1 MTDTTTDTGF
11 PYGFVVALAIAAMLY
26 LFMAMML
33 ADARHGDAAGRGM
46 AMGFGVVVA
55 VLLWIVLAVLLLL
68 ARKAIPGWA
77 MACLVVLVPLSA
89 IAAAVAIGL
98 HSESGG
104 LVVAVPYL
112 LPPLV
117 AFYAAWGR
125 FPGLQ
130 AMLTADAASGAI
142 VAVLA
147 LGTVA
152 PFVAAYA

>member
-11 PYGFVVALAIAAMLY
+11 PYGFVVALAIGAMLY

-33 ADARHGDAAGRGM
+33 VDARHSDAAGRGM

-77 MACLVVLVPLSA
+77 IACLVVLVPLSA
-89 IAAAVAIGL
+89 IATAVAIGL
-98 HSESGG
+98 HSERGG
-104 LVVAVPYL
+104 LVVAVPFL
-112 LPPLV
+112 LPPLL
-117 AFYAAWGR
+117 ALYASWGR

-130 AMLTADAASGAI
+130 TMLTGDAASTAI
-142 VAVLA
+142 VTVLA
-147 LGTVA
+147 VATAA
-152 PFVAAYA
+152 PFAAAYA